1 MTDYLQ
7 LAAAAAARGRNL
19 MANAYRRVAADPP
32 VPRPLRKHVPRPIA
46 GPPPLPKATPLMSH
60 RHEPVRKDEDPLD
73 SIHQRLAAVRTPRG
87 TDAPAPAS
95 PPLGE
100 LLSRTSEEKVAAAR
114 GHLAKIAEAS
124 ARRVGNQAADS
135 GPTAPPR
142 GGGSLRAVIDRASE
156 NVPFSGGVRWP
167 D

>member
-7 LAAAAAARGRNL
+7 LAAVAAARGRNL

-32 VPRPLRKHVPRPIA
+32 APKPLRKHAAKSIA
-46 GPPPLPKATPLMSH
+46 CPSPLPKATPLMSH

-73 SIHQRLAAVRTPRG
+73 GIHERLAAIHGRTEP
-87 TDAPAPAS
+87 APAPL
-95 PPLGE
+95 PLEE

-114 GHLAKIAEAS
+114 GHLAAMAQAS

-135 GPTAPPR
+135 GPTAPPT
-142 GGGSLRAVIDRASE
+142 GGGSLRAVIDRASG

-167 D
+167 S

>member
-32 VPRPLRKHVPRPIA
+32 APKPLRKHAPKPIA
-46 GPPPLPKATPLMSH
+46 SPPPLPKATPLMSH

-73 SIHQRLAAVRTPRG
+73 AIHQRLAAIRASHGSSEP
-87 TDAPAPAS
+87 APAPR
-95 PPLGE
+95 PLEE

-114 GHLAKIAEAS
+114 GHLAAMAQAS

-135 GPTAPPR
+135 GPTAPPT
-142 GGGSLRAVIDRASE
+142 GGGSLRAVVDRASG

-167 D
+167 S